1 MNEID
6 KKIFFNKK
14 EKEKININLNNKLD
28 ELKKIEKEIKK
39 SENDIVILKKENKH
53 NIIVKLFSIL
63 KVLFAPLIMIILLG
77 YFINKYFYFAII
89 VALFYLGF
97 SLIKNTKYERYNL
110 SKESIE
116 KLSNIKVYYENSKN
130 KLDKEIGELLIKIDD
145 LDKENLKLNIES
157 EKIKVKEA
165 ESRAEIEKY
174 ISQRDNVK

>member
-28 ELKKIEKEIKK
+28 ELKKIEEEIKK
-39 SENDIVILKKENKH
+39 SENDIILLKKENKH

-63 KVLFAPLIMIILLG
+63 RVLFTPSIIIILLG
-77 YFINKYFYFAII
+77 YFINKYFYIGI
-89 VALFYLGF
+89 MIALFYLGF

-116 KLSNIKVYYENSKN
+116 KLLNIKIYYENRK
-130 KLDKEIGELLIKIDD
+130 KELDKEIGGLLIKIDE
-145 LDKENLKLNIES
+145 LDKENLKFNIES
-157 EKIKVKEA
+157 KKIREKEA
-165 ESRAEIEKY
+165 ESMAEIENY
-174 ISQRDNVK
+174 LSQKK